1 MKYVGVDIG
10 GTNLKAGL
18 DSGVSGTGAGR
29 SCRRAAG

>member
-18 DSGVSGTGAGR
+18 ADENA
-29 SCRRAAG
+29 SCWLCRK